1 MSVDWQVVLTK
12 LVELGVVAAVVRLIL
27 RRFEKKLDKRDAS
40 KEQKENARM
49 EHDKLMLG
57 MTFAS
62 LSLAEATAEAVQR
75 IPDAHCN
82 GDMHEALK
90 TAKQA
95 KAKYRSFQTQQSVE
109 HLHGKG

>member
-1 MSVDWQVVLTK
+1 MEENIIWWMLG
-12 LVELGVVAAVVRLIL
+12 ELGILSAVVALL
-27 RRFEKKLDKRDAS
+27 FRRFEKRLDKREQEKAK
-40 KEQKENARM
+40 KEEAKVQ
-49 EHDKLMLG
+49 HDKLMLG

-82 GDMHEALK
+82 GDMHEALT

-95 KAKYRSFQTQQSVE
+95 KKDYRDFQSDQTVE
-109 HLHGKG
+109 YLH